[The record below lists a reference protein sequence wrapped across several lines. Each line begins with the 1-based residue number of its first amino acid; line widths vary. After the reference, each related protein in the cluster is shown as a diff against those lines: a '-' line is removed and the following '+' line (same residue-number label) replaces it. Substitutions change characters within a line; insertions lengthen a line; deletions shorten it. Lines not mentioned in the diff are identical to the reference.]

1 MKICLET
8 DCDKNYIMIP
18 QMSIFFFDLCRQ
30 NDKIPNFREESQWI
44 WQKKNESG
52 LMFVGR
58 FFYGHFGRLHK
69 MPINNNKFSNG
80 DHLDFEQKVADLDR
94 QMNELRR
101 LSSIKGIDYSA
112 EIRRLQ
118 REQVT
123 ELKRIYSNLT
133 AWQTVQVARH
143 PKRPLLDDYLNLMV
157 KDFRELHGD
166 RCFGDDRAII
176 TGFGQIGR
184 EKVLVVGQNKGRNTK
199 EKVACNFGCPNP
211 EGYRKALI
219 KMKFAQKYGIPVV
232 TLIDTPG
239 AYPGIGAEERGQAQA
254 IAANLLEM
262 SRLRVP
268 IICICIGEGGS
279 GGALGIGVGDR
290 MAMLEFAYYSVI
302 SPEGCAAILWRD
314 GSQAPHAAKALKLT
328 SRDLYKLEL
337 VDAVIP
343 EPLGGAHR
351 NVHDT
356 VYNVEKYIVKTLR
369 DLKRTKIDNL
379 LENRY
384 KKLRSIGI
392 SPAEKLRRRT
402 LAGRERIKAA
412 IEKVRTKRKPV
423 PAKV

>member
-1 MKICLET
+1 
-8 DCDKNYIMIP
+8 
-18 QMSIFFFDLCRQ
+18 
-30 NDKIPNFREESQWI
+30 
-44 WQKKNESG
+44 
-52 LMFVGR
+52 
-58 FFYGHFGRLHK
+58 
-69 MPINNNKFSNG
+69 MPDNNKKIG
-80 DHLDFEQKVADLDR
+80 DGDYLDFEEKVADLDR
-94 QMNELRR
+94 QMKELQK

-118 REQVT
+118 REQVS

-143 PKRPLLDDYLNLMV
+143 PKRPLLTDYLDLMV

-184 EKVLVVGQNKGRNTK
+184 EKVLIVGQNKGKNTK
-199 EKVACNFGCPNP
+199 EKIACNFGCPNP
-211 EGYRKALI
+211 EGYRKAI
-219 KMKFAQKYGIPVV
+219 AKMKFAAKYNIPVV

-254 IAANLLEM
+254 IAVNLMEM
-262 SRLRVP
+262 SRLPVP

-279 GGALGIGVGDR
+279 GGALGIGVGDKL
-290 MAMLEFAYYSVI
+290 AMLEFAYYSVI

-314 GSQAPHAAKALKLT
+314 GSQAADAAEALKLT
-328 SRDLYKLEL
+328 SKDLSKLGL
-337 VDAVIP
+337 IDTVIP

-351 NVHDT
+351 NIHDT
-356 VYNVEKYIVKTLR
+356 VYNVEEYIIKTLAN
-369 DLKRTKIDNL
+369 LKRTKLDNL

-384 KKLRSIGI
+384 KKLRSIG
-392 SPAEKLRRRT
+392 KLSTNNSRKKNQSNSN
-402 LAGRERIKAA
+402 RIKAA
-412 IEKVRTKRKPV
+412 IRAASKKSKPL